1 VSRITHRVPALIL
14 AGILALAVP
23 GAALGVSSTA
33 TETLT
38 VQDQTTL
45 TGVPASIAYGS
56 GLGGTTLAASALSIG
71 ISTNAA
77 TGYTFSVSASNL
89 TATAGTIQSTN
100 RLFLVSATCD
110 SAGCSVGSK
119 WKTAPGGTYSGPAG
133 TAETIATSSMN
144 NTTAHSYTVT
154 PKVAI
159 PSGALAGNYT
169 GTVTFAAVANP

>member
-1 VSRITHRVPALIL
+1 MFRASKLSSVLVGFALV
-14 AGILALAVP
+14 LALP
-23 GAALGVSSTA
+23 SLALGASSTA

-56 GLGGTTLAASALSIG
+56 GLGGTTLSGAALSIG

-77 TGYTFSVSASNL
+77 TGYTFTVAATNL
-89 TATAGTIQSTN
+89 TATSGTIQSTA

-110 SAGCSVGSK
+110 SAGCTVPTK
-119 WKTAPGGTYSGPAG
+119 WKTAPGGSYSGPAG
-133 TAETIATSSMN
+133 TAETVGSSSAN
-144 NTTAHSYTVT
+144 NTSAHTYAVT
-154 PKVAI
+154 PKVAV
-159 PSGALAGNYT
+159 PSGALSGSYT